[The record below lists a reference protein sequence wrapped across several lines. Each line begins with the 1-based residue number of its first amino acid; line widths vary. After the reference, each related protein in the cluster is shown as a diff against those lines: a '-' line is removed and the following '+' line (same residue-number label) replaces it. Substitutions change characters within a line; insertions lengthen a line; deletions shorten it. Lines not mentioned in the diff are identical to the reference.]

1 MAESPLRALEAGGE
15 ALTACFVLSLLR
27 VAGVGDFFSTALSKD
42 SRNYKFG
49 KMLATGLNATEALAK
64 INDTVEGYQTSL
76 AVHKKSLE
84 LGLNL
89 SILNFL
95 IELYDSEK
103 SLDEASKILV
113 PEGIDSDIRT
123 Y

>member
-1 MAESPLRALEAGGE
+1 
-15 ALTACFVLSLLR
+15 
-27 VAGVGDFFSTALSKD
+27 
-42 SRNYKFG
+42 
-49 KMLATGLNATEALAK
+49 MLATGLNATEALAK

-95 IELYDSEK
+95 IELYDAEK

-113 PEGIDSDIRT
+113 PDGIDNDIRT

>member
-1 MAESPLRALEAGGE
+1 
-15 ALTACFVLSLLR
+15 
-27 VAGVGDFFSTALSKD
+27 
-42 SRNYKFG
+42 
-49 KMLATGLNATEALAK
+49 MLATGFNATEALAK

-113 PEGIDSDIRT
+113 PEGIDNDIRT